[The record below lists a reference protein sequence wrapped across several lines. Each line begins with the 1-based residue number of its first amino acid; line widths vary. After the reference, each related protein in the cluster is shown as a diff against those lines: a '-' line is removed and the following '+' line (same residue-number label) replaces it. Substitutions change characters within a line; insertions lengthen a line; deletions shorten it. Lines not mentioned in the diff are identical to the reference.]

1 MSGEDATRW
10 RCFGCGNSVK
20 LTFCWFYNSTALF
33 GLGSHWILRASSKA
47 RRAGRGSH
55 RRVARR
61 VRRPVRPAGTGRCPR
76 RLVAGV
82 QALLAG
88 ERVERTQRSGC
99 GTPRTWLESRS
110 HASGSSD
117 RRPSPISS
125 SRPDPWPRAA
135 APAARRGLTPI
146 VELVASLWNVVAGS
160 SRQMASMAAP
170 NIIPS

>member
-1 MSGEDATRW
+1 MVTVRRRSCHR
-10 RCFGCGNSVK
+10 K
-20 LTFCWFYNSTALF
+20 LGFCWFYNSTALF

-47 RRAGRGSH
+47 RRAERGSH

-88 ERVERTQRSGC
+88 ERVERSGC

-135 APAARRGLTPI
+135 APAARRGLAPI

-170 NIIPS
+170 NSFFFFFGFPTF